1 MILYESFNEI
11 HSICREYEIDDYTIN
26 SDGSIDVDG
35 NVYLDHTSLTKLPLN
50 FNKVKGD
57 FECNNNQLTTLEGGP
72 KEVDGYFSCLSNKLT
87 SLKGGPKSVGG
98 YYDCNA
104 NRLTSLEFIADEI
117 GESLFCA
124 QNNLTTLKGC
134 PEKINGAFH
143 THYNQLTSLEY
154 GPKLVEGDFVCK
166 SNYLTT
172 LKGCPENIDGEFD
185 CGGNLNLS
193 DLKDF
198 DSKFSG
204 LFLCMNTNLH
214 FLDKQEY
221 NCISMFRRLNI
232 IDGDTIY
239 KKRLM
244 YLHSIFNFKFFKID
258 DVSKIYNL
266 I

>member
-35 NVYLDHTSLTKLPLN
+35 NVDLDHESITKLPLK
-50 FNKVKGD
+50 FNKVKGY
-57 FECNNNQLTTLEGGP
+57 FECNNNKLTTLEGSP
-72 KEVDGYFSCLSNKLT
+72 KEVGRYFSCLSNKLT
-87 SLKGGPKSVGG
+87 SLKGGPKSVGE

-104 NRLTSLEFIADEI
+104 NRLTSLEFMADEI

-134 PEKINGAFH
+134 PE
-143 THYNQLTSLEY
+143 
-154 GPKLVEGDFVCK
+154 
-166 SNYLTT
+166 
-172 LKGCPENIDGEFD
+172 NIDGEFD
-185 CGGNLNLS
+185 CSGNLNLS

-204 LFLCMNTNLH
+204 HFLCMNTNLH

-232 IDGDTIY
+232 IDGDTIN

-244 YLHSIFNFKFFKID
+244 YLHSIFNFKFFKMD
-258 DVSKIYNL
+258 DISKNYDVI
-266 I
+266 